1 MDRAKLEKLLANM
14 ERISKSGQDLA
25 VATMDREPSGR
36 RQNGLWR
43 YLIQD
48 LRDLRKLV
56 LTDEEK

>member
-1 MDRAKLEKLLANM
+1 MDREKLEKLLSNM

-25 VATMDREPSGR
+25 VSTMDREPSQR

-48 LRDLRKLV
+48 LRDLRKL
-56 LTDEEK
+56 LTADEA